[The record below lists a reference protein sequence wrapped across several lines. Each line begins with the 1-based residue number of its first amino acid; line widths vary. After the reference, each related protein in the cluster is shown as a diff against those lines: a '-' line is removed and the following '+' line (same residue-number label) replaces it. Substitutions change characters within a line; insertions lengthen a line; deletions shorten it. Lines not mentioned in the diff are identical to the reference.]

1 MSKTI
6 LIVDD
11 EERLV
16 SLVEAYLTQEGYRV
30 LTASNGRQA
39 LEVTLEEQ
47 PDLIVLDVMMP
58 EMDGL
63 EFMRHYRQR
72 HDTPI
77 ILLTARV
84 ESDDKVIGL
93 ELGADDYVTK
103 PFRPRELLARI
114 RAVLRRASGE
124 GVAPSV
130 LHRGSITLDRERH
143 LVQVDGHPVG
153 LTPSEFEI
161 LAALMAAPGRVFSRM
176 ELLDRIHGTAYA
188 GYERTI
194 DVHIKN
200 LRAKLEADPR
210 NPKLIE
216 TVYGVG
222 YRFTQT

>member
-1 MSKTI
+1 MSKSI
-6 LIVDD
+6 LVVDD

-30 LTASNGRQA
+30 LTANDGRQA
-39 LEVTLEEQ
+39 LEVTREEQ

-130 LHRGSITLDRERH
+130 LHRGSITLNREQH
-143 LVQVDGHPVG
+143 LVQVAGQQVD

-176 ELLDRIHGTAYA
+176 ELLDRIHGTAFA

-222 YRFTQT
+222 YRFMRT